1 MHMDRP
7 VFVFGSDLAGRHDD
21 GDALVALRTRGA
33 VYGRGTGP
41 QGNAYAIPTRR
52 HNGRPRARQDIAE
65 SVAKFLHFTR
75 MRPWALFDVA
85 PIGCGLAGY
94 DAEDIR
100 ADVRGRAPQRH
111 PAKRLRG
118 RPGGSTTLDETS
130 GGDAS

>member
-7 VFVFGSDLAGRHDD
+7 VFVFGSDLGGRHDD

-52 HNGRPRARQDIAE
+52 SNGRPRARQDIAE
-65 SVAKFLHFTR
+65 SVAKFIHFTR

-94 DAEDIR
+94 RAEDIAPMFAATPHNVALPR
-100 ADVRGRAPQRH
+100 AFEQILARYSFGET
-111 PAKRLRG
+111 
-118 RPGGSTTLDETS
+118 PGGEAL
-130 GGDAS
+130 